1 MLPAYSASERNSP
14 AETARRHSRLLYS
27 TPLTLH
33 HLATGGVR
41 SSHGISLDIS
51 ESGIGALVESSLQVG
66 DTVEL
71 DVKLPDSDLNL
82 VAIVRHSS
90 SLRSGFEFLGLT
102 LEERQRL
109 ARLVARA

>member
-1 MLPAYSASERNSP
+1 MLPAYPTSETDCP
-14 AETARRHSRLLYS
+14 AGAARRHPRLLYS

-71 DVKLPDSDLNL
+71 DVKLQDSDLNL